1 MSASSEKILLL
12 IVELENRIQEERV
25 LGKNTE
31 LLEEQIVKLRQELS
45 VLNEAL
51 TSPSYVLK
59 G

>member
-12 IVELENRIQEERV
+12 IVELENRIQEERT